1 MQNHIVYHSVNLIL
15 VFPLLLSLFHLSSL
29 EEAGPCA
36 TQGSLRPVRG
46 DVRPVHR
53 SAVPGQPVPHSPK
66 HPVPV
71 WPGLCPRAC
80 APHLS
85 WAGPTRHVPLSPFLS
100 PISDWHAQQV
110 AACPQT
116 ATETKSAPST
126 ATHYPPQCPPANG
139 TGPDG
144 RIVPRGEHVHR

>member
-1 MQNHIVYHSVNLIL
+1 MNVITVLS
-15 VFPLLLSLFHLSSL
+15 LLLSLVYHSSL

-71 WPGLCPRAC
+71 WPGLCPGAR

-85 WAGPTRHVPLSPFLS
+85 WAGPARHIPLSTVLS
-100 PISDWHAQQV
+100 PISDWHTQQV
-110 AACPQT
+110 AARPQT

-126 ATHYPPQCPPANG
+126 ATHSPPQCPPANG
-139 TGPDG
+139 TGSAG